1 MVARTLA
8 ERGFRV
14 VIIEAGQDRSVS
26 RMPAEYLRLFGTDQ
40 DWDYSTVPQAAL
52 ANRRLRWPRGRGPG
66 GSTRINA
73 TIWFPPTEHDLDQL
87 SIAGGLPWSRE
98 ALMHS
103 LAEVTTWVAP
113 ESPRWISDTTKR
125 FISAAHSLGLDAHA
139 YQRMTRS
146 GRRRTAHDLMRE
158 SDAASLITMQHGE
171 AQSIEFAS
179 GHARAVHVRCEG
191 ETDARVIYASHGVI
205 VCSGTIGSAELLMR
219 SGIGPAAM
227 LEACGIEPIVAS
239 EQVGK
244 NLADHLIMPLI
255 FATEPRHR
263 FPSSV
268 TTHDMARFAV
278 SGTGPL
284 ASNLAEAGGL
294 QRLASGE
301 WFQWHVT
308 PTHYLLHP
316 DERAPPAMT
325 LGVNLSDPKS
335 RGTIT
340 LRRDSAAS
348 SPRIE
353 IDPAYHTDVSDLE
366 NLRNA
371 IDATRTVVEC
381 STLSSL
387 VREEL
392 IPGTKREG
400 TEYLHRSIARFSQTL
415 YHPTGTCR
423 MGSDDQSVVD
433 ASLAVRGVDDLY
445 VIDASV
451 LPTIPLVNPNA
462 TVMMIARHAA
472 NQIC

>member
-1 MVARTLA
+1 
-8 ERGFRV
+8 
-14 VIIEAGQDRSVS
+14 
-26 RMPAEYLRLFGTDQ
+26 
-40 DWDYSTVPQAAL
+40 
-52 ANRRLRWPRGRGPG
+52 
-66 GSTRINA
+66 
-73 TIWFPPTEHDLDQL
+73 
-87 SIAGGLPWSRE
+87 
-98 ALMHS
+98 MHS
-103 LAEVTTWVAP
+103 LAEVTTWVEP
-113 ESPRWISDTTKR
+113 ESPHWISDTTKC

-139 YQRMTRS
+139 YRRMTRS
-146 GRRRTAHDLMRE
+146 GRRRTAHDLLSE
-158 SDAASLITMQHGE
+158 SEAASLITMQHGE
-171 AQSIEFAS
+171 AQRIELTS

-191 ETDARVIYASHGVI
+191 EANARIIHASHGVI

-219 SGIGPAAM
+219 SGIGPASM
-227 LEACGIEPIVAS
+227 LDACGIEPIVAS

-244 NLADHLIMPLI
+244 NLADHLIMPII

-263 FPSSV
+263 FPSSI
-268 TTHDMARFAV
+268 TMHDMTRFAV

-284 ASNLAEAGGL
+284 SCNLAEAGGL
-294 QRLASGE
+294 QCLASGE

-316 DERAPPAMT
+316 YERAPAAMT
-325 LGVNLSDPKS
+325 LGVNVCNPKS

-340 LRRDSAAS
+340 LRRDSAAV
-348 SPRIE
+348 PRIE
-353 IDPAYHTDVSDLE
+353 IDPAYHTIASDLE
-366 NLRNA
+366 NLQHA
-371 IDATRTVVEC
+371 IEATRAVVEGT
-381 STLSSL
+381 TLRSL

-400 TEYLHRSIARFSQTL
+400 MSHLDRAIARFSQTL

-451 LPTIPLVNPNA
+451 LPTIPTVNPNA

-472 NQIC
+472 KQIC